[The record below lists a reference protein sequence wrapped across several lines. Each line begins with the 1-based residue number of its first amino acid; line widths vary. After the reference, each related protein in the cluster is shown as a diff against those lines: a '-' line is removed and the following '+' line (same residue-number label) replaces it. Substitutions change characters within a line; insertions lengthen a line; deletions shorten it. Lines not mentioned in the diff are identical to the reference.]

1 MNMDMFYRTK
11 VQTLKKMVDVVA
23 KESLEIKKI
32 STYPIFDIKEKYKSR
47 KKKKN
52 QSRKEQKDWNEKNA
66 KEYFFAKA
74 HCNFD
79 TSDYVWHVTF
89 DDDHRPSTLEEAEK
103 IFRNLMIKVNRL
115 RRSKKY
121 KLERARYMGV
131 IEYGED
137 GKIHWHI
144 LIDGKL
150 HRDILETLWEYGTSN
165 VDRLQQD
172 EEGIRKL
179 CKYMLKDPKGKK
191 RYKASRGNL
200 VEPPTPT
207 INDNKFSR
215 RKMIKMV
222 TNQPTKEE
230 IEKWYPGYILTKFEI
245 KQNEQYG
252 GVYMNIE
259 MRRYVKNNINNI
271 DKNTNKQKKTNRK
284 SNKKKE

>member
-1 MNMDMFYRTK
+1 MFYRTK
-11 VQTLKKMVDVVA
+11 SQTLKKILDVVVN
-23 KESLEIKKI
+23 ESLEIKKV
-32 STYPIFDIKEKYKSR
+32 STYPVFDDREKCKSR
-47 KKKKN
+47 KQKKK

-79 TSDYVWHVTF
+79 TSDYVWHVSF
-89 DDDHRPSTLEEAEK
+89 DDDNRPKTLEEAEK
-103 IFRNLMIKVNRL
+103 MFRNLIIKVNRW
-115 RRSKKY
+115 RKTREIPRAKY
-121 KLERARYMGV
+121 MAV
-131 IEYGED
+131 IEYGET

-150 HRDILETLWEYGTSN
+150 HRDILESAWDKGTSN

-191 RYKASRGNL
+191 RYKPSRGNL
-200 VEPPTPT
+200 VEPPDPT

-215 RKMIKMV
+215 REMIKMV

-230 IEKWYPGYILTKFEI
+230 IEAWYPGYILTKFDI
-245 KQNEQYG
+245 KQDEVYG

-259 MRRYVKNNINNI
+259 MRRYVKNNINSI
-271 DKNTNKQKKTNRK
+271 
-284 SNKKKE
+284 NKKYSKKRE

>member
-1 MNMDMFYRTK
+1 MNMNTDMFYRTK

-32 STYPIFDIKEKYKSR
+32 STYPIFDVKEKSKSR
-47 KKKKN
+47 KQKKN
-52 QSRKEQKDWNEKNA
+52 QSKKEQKDWNEKNA
-66 KEYFFAKA
+66 KEYFADKA

-79 TSDYVWHVTF
+79 TSDYVWHITF
-89 DDDHRPSTLEEAEK
+89 DEEHRPETLEEAEK
-103 IFRNLMIKVNRL
+103 IFRNLMIKVNRWRKL
-115 RRSKKY
+115 RGIP
-121 KLERARYMGV
+121 RARYMAV
-131 IEYGED
+131 VEYGES
-137 GKIHWHI
+137 GKVHWHI

-150 HRDILETLWEYGTSN
+150 HRDILETAWDKGTSN

-172 EEGIRKL
+172 EEGIKKL

-245 KQNEQYG
+245 KENEKYG
-252 GVYMNIE
+252 GIYMNIE
-259 MRRYVKNNINNI
+259 MRRYVKNNIKDI
-271 DKNTNKQKKTNRK
+271 DKNTNRQKKSSRK

>member
-1 MNMDMFYRTK
+1 MFVRTK
-11 VQTLKKMVDVVA
+11 IQKLRKILDVVV
-23 KESLEIKKI
+23 KESLEICKS
-32 STYPIFDIKEKYKSR
+32 STYFVWEDKEKVKSR
-47 KKKKN
+47 KQKKN

-66 KEYFFAKA
+66 KEYFFSKA

-89 DDDHRPSTLEEAEK
+89 DDAHRPQTIEEAER
-103 IFRNLMIKVNRL
+103 IFKNLIIKVNRW
-115 RRSKKY
+115 RKAEGISRAKY
-121 KLERARYMGV
+121 MAV
-131 IEYGED
+131 IENGES
-137 GKIHWHI
+137 GQIHWHI

-150 HRDILETLWEYGTSN
+150 HRDILEEAWDKGNSN
-165 VDRLQQD
+165 VDRLKQD

-200 VEPPTPT
+200 VEPPIPT

-215 RKMIKMV
+215 RQMIKMV

-230 IEKWYPGYILTKFEI
+230 IEKWYPGYTLTKFDI
-245 KQNEQYG
+245 KQEKVYG

-259 MRRYVKNNINNI
+259 LRRYVKNNINNI
-271 DKNTNKQKKTNRK
+271 NKDKNNKKINKKA
-284 SNKKKE
+284 NKKKE

>member
-1 MNMDMFYRTK
+1 MNLDMFYRTK
-11 VQTLKKMVDVVA
+11 VQTLKKMVDVTV

-32 STYPIFDIKEKYKSR
+32 STYPVFDIKEKSKSR
-47 KKKKN
+47 KKKME

-66 KEYFFAKA
+66 KEYFFSKA

-79 TSDYVWHVTF
+79 TSDYVWHITF
-89 DDDHRPSTLEEAEK
+89 NEEHRPKTLEEAEK
-103 IFRNLMIKVNRL
+103 IFRNLMIKVNRW
-115 RRSKKY
+115 RKSSGIS
-121 KLERARYMGV
+121 RARYMAV
-131 IEYGED
+131 VEYGET
-137 GKIHWHI
+137 GKVHWHI

-150 HRDILETLWEYGTSN
+150 HRDILETAWNKGTSN

-200 VEPPTPT
+200 IEPPTPV

-215 RKMIKMV
+215 RKMIRFI
-222 TNQPTKEE
+222 TNQPTKDE

-245 KQNEQYG
+245 KENEKYG
-252 GVYMNIE
+252 GIYMNIE
-259 MRRYVKNNINNI
+259 MRRYVKNSVEDI
-271 DKNTNKQKKTNRK
+271 DKNNNKQKRNSRG
-284 SNKKKE
+284 NNCKKE

>member
-1 MNMDMFYRTK
+1 MFVRTK
-11 VQTLKKMVDVVA
+11 VQKLRKTLDVVV
-23 KESLEIKKI
+23 KESLEICKS
-32 STYPIFDIKEKYKSR
+32 STYFVWDDKEKTKSR
-47 KKKKN
+47 KQKKN

-79 TSDYVWHVTF
+79 TSDYVWHITF
-89 DDDHRPSTLEEAEK
+89 NDDNRPTTLEEAEK
-103 IFRNLMIKVNRL
+103 IFRNLIIKVNRW
-115 RRSKKY
+115 RKAEGIPRAKY
-121 KLERARYMGV
+121 MAV
-131 IEYGED
+131 VEYGET
-137 GKIHWHI
+137 GKVHWHI

-150 HRDILETLWEYGTSN
+150 HRDILETAWDKGTSN

-215 RKMIKMV
+215 RQMIKMV
-222 TNQPTKEE
+222 INQPTKEE
-230 IEKWYPGYILTKFEI
+230 IEKWYPGYILTKFDI
-245 KQNEQYG
+245 KQDKVYG

-259 MRRYVKNNINNI
+259 LRRYVKNNIKDI
-271 DKNTNKQKKTNRK
+271 DKNTNKQIKKKNSNKRK

>member
-121 KLERARYMGV
+121 KL
-131 IEYGED
+131 
-137 GKIHWHI
+137 
-144 LIDGKL
+144 
-150 HRDILETLWEYGTSN
+150 
-165 VDRLQQD
+165 
-172 EEGIRKL
+172 
-179 CKYMLKDPKGKK
+179 CC
-191 RYKASRGNL
+191 
-200 VEPPTPT
+200 
-207 INDNKFSR
+207 
-215 RKMIKMV
+215 
-222 TNQPTKEE
+222 
-230 IEKWYPGYILTKFEI
+230 
-245 KQNEQYG
+245 
-252 GVYMNIE
+252 
-259 MRRYVKNNINNI
+259 
-271 DKNTNKQKKTNRK
+271 
-284 SNKKKE
+284 